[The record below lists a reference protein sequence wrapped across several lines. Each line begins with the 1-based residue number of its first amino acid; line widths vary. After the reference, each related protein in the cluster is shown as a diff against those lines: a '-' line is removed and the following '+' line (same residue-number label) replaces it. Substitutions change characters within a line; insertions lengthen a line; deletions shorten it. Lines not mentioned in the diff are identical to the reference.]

1 MDKQKELIKR
11 YISNTPRPSFNHLV
25 RKEQKSIEKISI
37 LIETE
42 TPLSLQRDW
51 VTAYNECVQV
61 KRPEQ
66 KLQSKPS
73 TVSISFKRIFEVAK
87 ATRDSIHEF
96 KVSSLQISSTVY
108 SASRNDFLDSLT
120 HDVNTEEHEE
130 EHVEENEVQQ
140 REIKQKGQEKNKV
153 QQDEDKEE
161 GQKKN
166 EIQQEA
172 LNKAEHDELEK
183 LNKSLCINLLNE
195 TYQHYASQSLP
206 EEYFNN
212 IKSKCADLR
221 SHFSDY
227 LTPIMYEMI
236 NNLFDE
242 LKQFQFDSD
251 TTSII
256 TYLDSEKN
264 NETSKESEKYILL
277 SIVSSVVNNFNLWKK
292 EEKLSEN
299 TYLRK
304 FSEIVDTLF
313 KKTNLFIKDGENVCE
328 ASKRMQIKNEG
339 DVTYGRRLDLIV
351 TSEQDNRD
359 IELCSLEFKKGDA
372 SYTTLLY
379 QQSKNFRINACIL
392 NEIHLLTL
400 EENLSIAYMD
410 FSGRNAYISQIFKMN
425 DQYVAHEVG
434 KVIVIKNLLELE
446 ILRETMLNLF
456 RWKRS
461 LVSNSNVV
469 SLANVNQCNRYALA
483 DISNTLGQI
492 SRPSPPR
499 DIKPAKIFMSPSDT
513 GKRTRTV
520 FEQGN

>member
-1 MDKQKELIKR
+1 MCSSQMARTK
-11 YISNTPRPSFNHLV
+11 T
-25 RKEQKSIEKISI
+25 
-37 LIETE
+37 TG
-42 TPLSLQRDW
+42 QRDS
-51 VTAYNECVQV
+51 
-61 KRPEQ
+61 
-66 KLQSKPS
+66 L
-73 TVSISFKRIFEVAK
+73 
-87 ATRDSIHEF
+87 HEF

-108 SASRNDFLDSLT
+108 SASRNDFLDNLT
-120 HDVNTEEHEE
+120 HDVNKEEHENEHEEEHEEEYEVDHEEEREEHEEEREEHEEEREEHEEEREEHEEHEE
-130 EHVEENEVQQ
+130 EHEEHEEEREKHEEEREEHEEEEEIERQEENEVRQG
-140 REIKQKGQEKNKV
+140 ENEEEGQEENKV

-161 GQKKN
+161 CQEEN
-166 EIQQEA
+166 AIQQVVF
-172 LNKAEHDELEK
+172 NKAEHGELEK
-183 LNKSLCINLLNE
+183 LTKSLCINLLNE

-206 EEYFNN
+206 EEDFND

-227 LTPIMYEMI
+227 LTPIMYETI

-251 TTSII
+251 TASI
-256 TYLDSEKN
+256 TAYLDNEKN
-264 NETSKESEKYILL
+264 KETNKESEKYILL
-277 SIVSSVVNNFNLWKK
+277 SIVSSVINNFNLWKK
-292 EEKLSEN
+292 EEKLAEN

-304 FSEIVDTLF
+304 FADIVDILF
-313 KKTNLFIKDGENVCE
+313 KKTNLFVKDGENVCE
-328 ASKRMQIKNEG
+328 ASKRMQIINEG
-339 DVTYGRRLDLIV
+339 DITFGRRLDLIV
-351 TSEQDNRD
+351 ASEQDSRD

-400 EENLSIAYMD
+400 EESISIAYLD

-434 KVIVIKNLLELE
+434 KVIIIKNLLEME
-446 ILRETMLNLF
+446 ILRETMFNLF

-469 SLANVNQCNRYALA
+469 SLANAYQCNRFALA
-483 DISNTLGQI
+483 DISNTLGQS
-492 SRPSPPR
+492 SRLSPLR
-499 DIKPAKIFMSPSDT
+499 DIKPAKIFMSPSST